1 MKTLG
6 TPLSFALL
14 ALCAAANAAQ
24 DPYLWLEEI
33 QGKEAL
39 AWVGRQNE
47 NTRQDLG
54 RQTDYPALRREL
66 LTILDSN
73 DRIPSVEKIG
83 GLYYNFWRD
92 KDHPRGLWRRATL
105 DEYRKAA
112 PQWETV
118 LDLDRLAKDEGE
130 NWVWQGADCLRP
142 DQERCLLRLSR
153 GGGDAAVVREFDP
166 AAKAFVKD
174 GFQLPEAKSEVSWQD
189 RDTLYVMSDFGPG
202 SLTDSGYPRIVK
214 TWRRGQPLAE
224 AQTVFEGQQADV
236 AVHAARIDAQG
247 RRYDLITR
255 APTFFSTEARL
266 RVDGKWRKLDK
277 PDHVGVDFFGDWL
290 LLTPKQ
296 DWTAG
301 GKTWRGG
308 SLLAIKTDAYL
319 AGERGFSPLFEPSA
333 AVSLAE
339 QTSTRDSL
347 LLTMLDNVGSRL
359 MEWKVV
365 DGQWRSRP
373 VATPSFGSISV
384 RAVDPDRDNRYFYS
398 FTDFLTPPTLALAE
412 TGSDERRTLKQQPGF
427 FDAGPYRI
435 QQWFAASR
443 DGTRVPYFLVSR
455 KDIKLDGSNPTLL
468 YGYGGFE
475 VSLTPRY
482 NGALGKAWLERGGV
496 YALANIRGGGE
507 YGPAWHEAARKQLR
521 QNAYDDFAAIAE
533 DLAKRGV
540 ADARHLGIKGG
551 SNGGL
556 LMGVMLTQRPE
567 LFNAVVCQ
575 VPLLDMRRF
584 NRLLA
589 GASWM
594 DEYGNPDLPEDWA
607 YIRRYSPYQN
617 LKADARY
624 PATLFMTSTLDDRVH
639 PGHARKMFAAMQ
651 AMGAPVQYFERTE
664 GGHGAAANHQQEA
677 DIAAMEYAFLLRQLR

>member
-6 TPLSFALL
+6 PTLSLTLL
-14 ALCAAANAAQ
+14 ALSTAASAAQ

-39 AWVGRQNE
+39 VWVSQQNT

-54 RQTDYPALRREL
+54 RQADYPTVRREL

-92 KDHPRGLWRRATL
+92 KDHPRGVWRRTTL

-118 LDLDRLAKDEGE
+118 LDLDGLAKEEGE

-142 DQERCLLRLSR
+142 NQERCLLRLSR

-166 AAKAFVKD
+166 VAKAFVKD

-189 RDTLYVMSDFGPG
+189 HDSLYVMSDFGPG
-202 SLTDSGYPRIVK
+202 SLTDSGYPRVVK
-214 TWRRGQPLAE
+214 TWRRGQPLAQ
-224 AQTVFEGQQADV
+224 AQTVFEGRQADV

-247 RRYDLITR
+247 RRYDVITR
-255 APTFFSTEARL
+255 APTFFTTETRL
-266 RVDGKWRKLDK
+266 LVAGEWRRLDK
-277 PDHVGVDFFGDWL
+277 PDHVGVDFFDNWL

-296 DWTAG
+296 DWKIGA
-301 GKTWRGG
+301 KTWRSG
-308 SLLAIKTDAYL
+308 SLLAIDVEAYL
-319 AGERGFSPLFEPSA
+319 AGARDFTPLFEPSA
-333 AVSLAE
+333 TVSLAE
-339 QTSTRDSL
+339 QTSTRGSL
-347 LLTMLDNVGSRL
+347 LLTTLDNVGSRL
-359 MEWKVV
+359 REWKVV
-365 DGQWRSRP
+365 AGQWQSRT
-373 VATPSFGSISV
+373 VDTPSFGSISV

-412 TGSDERRTLKQQPGF
+412 AGSDQRQTLKQQPGF
-427 FDAGPYRI
+427 FDASPYRI
-435 QQWFAASR
+435 QQWFAVSR

-482 NGALGKAWLERGGV
+482 NGALGKAWLDRGGV

-507 YGPAWHEAARKQLR
+507 YGPAWHEAARKHLR

-540 ADARHLGIKGG
+540 ANARHLGIKGG

-594 DEYGNPDLPEDWA
+594 DEYGNPDQPEDWA

-617 LKADARY
+617 LKPDARY

-651 AMGAPVQYFERTE
+651 TMGAPVQYFERTE